1 MEFNNKEKILLIVL
15 VVIMLILSYF
25 LLNEMVFKGLNP
37 PEGYQLISNEN
48 GVSLYKNP
56 ETNVFLEIKE
66 ANNPYKTYHS
76 NCVGKKA
83 NVTVKF
89 QKYTITSYLEVQ
101 SNPMVPAV
109 QIYSSGTGEISS
121 QFAINDMLGHNHLTA
136 VDGGIVKLY
145 E

>member
-1 MEFNNKEKILLIVL
+1 MGSSEIKAGLSGEEKPSVKFK
-15 VVIMLILSYF
+15 SYLGEPKF
-25 LLNEMVFKGLNP
+25 KKVFSP
-37 PEGYQLISNEN
+37 
-48 GVSLYKNP
+48 LYKNP

-66 ANNPYKTYHS
+66 ANNPYKTYNS